1 MRKVCCAQRKA
12 VVYPSSLPRNSFFLA
27 RISAP
32 IFLQCH
38 PDVIASISCCSPRLR
53 SSSSSSRSRLSKS
66 PVLRMATSKEAAEP
80 SPQPKNFRYYQIY
93 ASEDGT
99 THFGEWKMTGFDL
112 QAYSSKPQYVRS
124 DFGGEPTKLVFT
136 ELAAGLEQPLHS
148 CPAVQFV
155 VTLSGSWYLQTYF
168 LCLSVFLSLSRFLRH
183 GAWMSWEKDS

>member
-1 MRKVCCAQRKA
+1 MCSAQRKA
-12 VVYPSSLPRNSFFLA
+12 VVYSSSLPQNSFLA

-38 PDVIASISCCSPRLR
+38 PDVIASISCYSTRLP
-53 SSSSSSRSRLSKS
+53 SSSSSSSPSRLSKS

-136 ELAAGLEQPLHS
+136 ELAAGLEQPLHN

-155 VTLSGSWYLQTYF
+155 VTLSGSW
-168 LCLSVFLSLSRFLRH
+168 
-183 GAWMSWEKDS
+183 

>member
-1 MRKVCCAQRKA
+1 MRKVCCAQRKV

-32 IFLQCH
+32 NFLQCH
-38 PDVIASISCCSPRLR
+38 PDVIASISCYSPQLR
-53 SSSSSSRSRLSKS
+53 SSSSSRSRLSKS

-136 ELAAGLEQPLHS
+136 ELAVGLEQPLHS

-155 VTLSGSWYLQTYF
+155 VTLSGSWYLQTHT
-168 LCLSVFLSLSRFLRH
+168 LSLSVCLSVSLSIP
-183 GAWMSWEKDS
+183 